1 MQVLTFGSSIFL
13 IFSRSGIVIPS
24 KKNSLMQNL
33 FLKSCFVAI
42 NLFYAGNSF
51 SQPAFTDNIKSSGK
65 VSAVFNRMEDSVK
78 RQFEKQN
85 LVWPPVEMYVR
96 SFKYDRQL
104 EIWVKSD
111 SKEPFKLFKT
121 YKVCMQSGTM
131 GPKRMEGDYQVPEG
145 FYYINEFNPN
155 SAYHLSL
162 GLNYP
167 NASDKILSD
176 GQRPGSNIYIHGNC
190 VSTGCIPISDVPMEE
205 VFIIASAVKD
215 QEEQDFIPVHVFP
228 IRYNV
233 KKSADYLANITK
245 DNPSLQA
252 FNDNIKSAFEYFELK
267 KKLPVILVNQ
277 KGEYVFN

>member
-1 MQVLTFGSSIFL
+1 M
-13 IFSRSGIVIPS
+13 
-24 KKNSLMQNL
+24 KNL
-33 FLKSCFVAI
+33 FLKCCFYTI
-42 NLFYAGNSF
+42 NLFWFASL
-51 SQPAFTDNIKSSGK
+51 SAQPAFTDGKKSSAK
-65 VSAVFNRMEDSVK
+65 VSDVYNRTEDSVK

-111 SKEPFKLFKT
+111 SREPFKLFKT

-176 GQRPGSNIYIHGNC
+176 GIRPGSNIYIHGNC
-190 VSTGCIPISDVPMEE
+190 VSTGCIPISDVPIEE
-205 VFIIASAVKD
+205 VFIIASAVKQ

-233 KKSADYLANITK
+233 KKSVDYLFNITK
-245 DNPSLQA
+245 DNPALQA
-252 FNDNIKSAFEYFELK
+252 FNDNIKAAFDYFELK

-277 KGEYVFN
+277 KGEYVYN